1 MAKMIGLNSGT
12 SLDGIDAVLIEVE
25 LGADGQ
31 PTPPR
36 FLHGLS
42 TDWPREVEKVML
54 EAFANKVDMEGLGRL
69 NYVAGAVFAEAARKL
84 MDELNLD
91 PSEVAGIGV
100 DGQTIY
106 QEQPDHTR
114 IDAMTPEERADLV
127 GRWFNGPYPMCY
139 QLAESNVIAAHT
151 QVSTV
156 THFRQADHA
165 YGGNGAPMMQYLDW
179 VMFRDKAPALTLNIG
194 GIANI
199 QYVEYDRSKMI
210 AFDTGP
216 GNVLLDHAGRELFDT
231 GFDKDGALSAAGTV
245 DQAMLDDLLQH
256 PFFSRK
262 LPRSAWRN
270 DFSSSYGDSVL
281 EKYRHLDRHDIMATF
296 CAFTAE
302 AIVRSMR
309 DNVPDLGRLSEVVA
323 SGGGV
328 FNPTLMR
335 AVEERLPGGL
345 GLVTSDKYGIPPQY
359 KEAVKFA
366 TLGFAALN
374 GVANNIP
381 AASHADHYA
390 VMGKIAVAPRHAAA
404 AGRLPGDR
412 RNW

>member
-36 FLHGLS
+36 FLAGLS
-42 TDWPREVEKVML
+42 MDWPKEIEQVML
-54 EAFANKVDMEGLGRL
+54 DVFANKVDMEGLGRL

-84 MDELNLD
+84 MNEENLS
-91 PSEVAGIGV
+91 PSEVTGIGV

-106 QEQPDHTR
+106 QEQPNHTK
-114 IDAMTPEERADLV
+114 IEALSPEEKDDLI
-127 GRWFNGPYPMCY
+127 GRWFNGPYPICY
-139 QLAESNVIAAHT
+139 QLGESNVIAAHT

-179 VMFRDKAPALTLNIG
+179 VMFKEKAPALTLNIG

-216 GNVLLDHAGRELFDT
+216 GNVLLDHAGRELF
-231 GFDKDGALSAAGTV
+231 GVKYDKDGELSAAGTV
-245 DQAMLDDLLQH
+245 NDEMFAELMQH
-256 PFFSRK
+256 SFFSRK

-270 DFSSSYGDSVL
+270 DFSSSYGSSILAKYSSVD
-281 EKYRHLDRHDIMATF
+281 KHDIMATF

-302 AIVRSMR
+302 AIARGLQ
-309 DNVPDLGRLSEVVA
+309 DNVPNLDRIDEIVA

-335 AVEERLPGGL
+335 YIEDRLPGDMK
-345 GLVTSDKYGIPPQY
+345 LVTSDKYGIPPQF

-366 TLGFAALN
+366 TLAFAALN

-381 AASHADHYA
+381 AASHAEHYA
-390 VMGKIAVAPRHAAA
+390 VMGKIAIAPRHAKA
-404 AGRLPGDR
+404 AGRLPADQFA
-412 RNW
+412 W

>member
-12 SLDGIDAVLIEVE
+12 SLDGIDAVLIEIE

-31 PTPPR
+31 PRPPR
-36 FLHGLS
+36 FLAGLS
-42 TDWPREVEKVML
+42 MDWPKEVEKVML
-54 EAFANKVDMEGLGRL
+54 DVFANKVDMEGLGRM

-84 MDELNLD
+84 MNEQNLS
-91 PSEVAGIGV
+91 PSEVTGIGV

-106 QEQPDHTR
+106 QEQPNHAV
-114 IDAMTPEERADLV
+114 IDTLTPEQKQDLV

-139 QLAESNVIAAHT
+139 QLGESNVIAAHT

-165 YGGNGAPMMQYLDW
+165 YGGNAAPMMQYLDW
-179 VMFRDKAPALTLNIG
+179 VMFRDQAPALTLNIG

-216 GNVLLDHAGRELFDT
+216 GNVLLDHAGRELFDV
-231 GFDKDGALSAAGTV
+231 GYDRDGELSAAGTV
-245 DQAMLDDLLQH
+245 NEEMLAELLEH

-270 DFSSSYGDSVL
+270 DFSSSYGASIL
-281 EKYRHLDRHDIMATF
+281 EKYSHVDRHDIMATF

-302 AIVRSMR
+302 AIARSLR
-309 DNVPDLGRLSEVVA
+309 DNVPDLGRLKELVA

-328 FNPTLMR
+328 FNPTLMKHIQQ
-335 AVEERLPGGL
+335 RLPEGL
-345 GLVTSDKYGIPPQY
+345 ELVTSDKFGIPPQF

-366 TLGFAALN
+366 TLAYSALN

-381 AASHADHYA
+381 AASHSDHYV
-390 VMGKIAVAPRHAAA
+390 VMGKIAIAPRHAKA
-404 AGRLPGDR
+404 AGRLPND
-412 RNW
+412 NFAW